1 MQKEKGKT
9 EVTSKRRVVVLDF
22 EHKHSFKQA

>member
-9 EVTSKRRVVVLDF
+9 EAKNSKSDLIDKIVSLCKRR
-22 EHKHSFKQA
+22 AA